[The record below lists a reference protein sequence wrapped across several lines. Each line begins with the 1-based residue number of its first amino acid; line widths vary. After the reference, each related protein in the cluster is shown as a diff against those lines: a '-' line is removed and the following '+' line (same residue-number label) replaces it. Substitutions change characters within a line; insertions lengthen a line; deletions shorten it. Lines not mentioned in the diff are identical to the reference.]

1 MKVVRNWRL
10 TIRPKQDFDKL
21 LEIPFNDKNFLQFVL
36 NVHGFNNP
44 TKLGNMS
51 FKTNAEIMARFVL
64 GQPDL
69 PDEPHT
75 ALEDIIYYEL
85 PIFCAL
91 AKKMSKK
98 DLQNSKPYNWRACQ
112 VRDFY
117 RVK

>member
-1 MKVVRNWRL
+1 L
-10 TIRPKQDFDKL
+10 
-21 LEIPFNDKNFLQFVL
+21 
-36 NVHGFNNP
+36 NNP
-44 TKLGNMS
+44 
-51 FKTNAEIMARFVL
+51 E
-64 GQPDL
+64 L

-98 DLQNSKPYNWRACQ
+98 DLQNSRAYNWRACQ
-112 VRDFY
+112 VKDFY